1 MNPKP
6 KPKPVVLVHGMYFGG
21 WCWRHVAA
29 RLRSAGHL
37 VYTPSLTGC
46 ADRAH
51 LSGPTISIDT
61 FGRDVANLLR
71 YEDLS
76 DVTLVA
82 TSCGGMAVA
91 RATELEPR
99 RIGRLVLVDALIPF
113 AGQSAAETVPPQW
126 APTWEAGV
134 VPETDGIQMSQSSL
148 DRMHAEFGPEDG
160 RLLDALRT
168 TFPRGPM
175 FERADLHRF
184 WQGGWPTTVVWCER
198 THNPPEAVQ
207 RRAAELLAAEWHP
220 LDSGHYPF
228 FTNTPELASLIAE
241 RSV

>member
-1 MNPKP
+1 MKP
-6 KPKPVVLVHGMYFGG
+6 IVLVHGMYFGG
-21 WCWRHVAA
+21 WCWRKVAA
-29 RLRSAGHL
+29 PLRAAGHP

-46 ADRAH
+46 AERAH
-51 LSGPTISIDT
+51 LSRPGITIDT

-71 YEDLS
+71 YEDLR

-91 RATELEPR
+91 RAAELDPER
-99 RIGRLVLVDALIPF
+99 VGRLILVDALIPF
-113 AGQSAAETVPPQW
+113 AGQSAADTVPSQW
-126 APTWEAGV
+126 APTWQAGV
-134 VPETDGIQMSQSSL
+134 IAETDGVQMSQSTL
-148 DRMHAEFGPEDG
+148 ERMHAEFGPEDG
-160 RLLDALRT
+160 RLLDEYRT

-175 FERADLHRF
+175 FETADLRRF
-184 WQGGWPTTVVWCER
+184 WQGPWTATVVWCTR

-207 RRAAELLAAEWHP
+207 RRAAELLQAEWRP

-228 FTNTPELASLIAE
+228 FTNADELAAIVAE

>member
-1 MNPKP
+1 MKTI
-6 KPKPVVLVHGMYFGG
+6 VLVHGMYFGG
-21 WCWRHVAA
+21 WCWRKVAPP
-29 RLRSAGHL
+29 LRAAGHA

-46 ADRAH
+46 AERAH
-51 LSGPTISIDT
+51 LSGPTITIDT

-71 YEDLS
+71 YEDLD

-91 RATELEPR
+91 RAAELEPDR
-99 RIGRLVLVDALIPF
+99 VGRLILVDALIPF
-113 AGQSAAETVPPQW
+113 AGQSPAETVPAQW

-134 VPETDGIQMSQSSL
+134 IAETDGIAMSQSSL
-148 DRMHAEFGPEDG
+148 ERMHAEFGTEAGD
-160 RLLDALRT
+160 LLDRLQT

-175 FERADLHRF
+175 FETADLERF
-184 WQGGWPTTVVWCER
+184 WRGGWPATVVWCQR

-207 RRAAELLAAEWHP
+207 RQAADLLHAEWRP

-228 FTNTPELASLIAE
+228 FTNAAELADIILE
-241 RSV
+241 RTAD

>member
-1 MNPKP
+1 MMKP
-6 KPKPVVLVHGMYFGG
+6 IVLVHGMYFGG
-21 WCWRHVAA
+21 WCWRKVAA
-29 RLRSAGHL
+29 PLLAAGHP

-46 ADRAH
+46 AERAH
-51 LSGPTISIDT
+51 LSRPGITLDT

-71 YEDLS
+71 YEDLR

-91 RATELEPR
+91 RAAELEPER
-99 RIGRLVLVDALIPF
+99 VGRLVLVDALIPF

-126 APTWEAGV
+126 APTWQAGV
-134 VPETDGIQMSQSSL
+134 VPQTEGIEMSQSSL
-148 DRMHAEFGPEDG
+148 DRMHAEFGPDDG
-160 RLLDALRT
+160 RLLDEYRT

-175 FERADLHRF
+175 FETADLRRF
-184 WQGGWPTTVVWCER
+184 WRGGWPATTVWCER

-207 RRAAELLAAEWHP
+207 RQAAELLQAEWRP

-228 FTNTPELASLIAE
+228 FTNAAELATIVAE
-241 RSV
+241 RSAPSV